1 MPKLLPELPQAL
13 KTRVKIIRAD
23 SKSAIRNWVCL
34 VLGVILSGI
43 PGTLSGSFPPPDTL
57 HLFNGEDLSGWYTYL
72 QESGKNNDPEKVFT
86 VNNGILRISGE
97 EWGCLTTLDS
107 FENYRLIVEYRWGE
121 ETHKP
126 RLDRA
131 RDSGILLHSRGED
144 GGSQGIWMHSIE
156 CQLIE
161 GGTGDI
167 IVVGDGTD
175 RFRVTCRVSPDSTQG
190 WYYDPDG
197 ITRTFHRGRV
207 NWYGRDAGWE
217 DRLGFRGK
225 NDIEYPRDS
234 WNRLECISEEDALK
248 YYLNGQLVNQASEV
262 HPSSGKIQ
270 IQSEGA
276 EIFFRRID
284 IIPFQ

>member
-72 QESGKNNDPEKVFT
+72 QESGKNNDP
-86 VNNGILRISGE
+86 
-97 EWGCLTTLDS
+97 
-107 FENYRLIVEYRWGE
+107 
-121 ETHKP
+121 
-126 RLDRA
+126 
-131 RDSGILLHSRGED
+131 
-144 GGSQGIWMHSIE
+144 
-156 CQLIE
+156 
-161 GGTGDI
+161 
-167 IVVGDGTD
+167 
-175 RFRVTCRVSPDSTQG
+175 
-190 WYYDPDG
+190 DG

-217 DRLGFRGK
+217 DRLGFRGE

-234 WNRLECISEEDALK
+234 RHHPFSMNSSLINR
-248 YYLNGQLVNQASEV
+248 
-262 HPSSGKIQ
+262 
-270 IQSEGA
+270 
-276 EIFFRRID
+276 
-284 IIPFQ
+284 